1 MSRLQFS
8 FHPENLKATAGY
20 LVSAAHFPTAK
31 RTVEEI
37 EDRLKNA
44 AINSFSSKYSKV
56 QSEKGQPLDRGDIEE
71 DVVEAPVLWRGIGAL
86 FCPVTSAAAEGTI
99 TLTVDMPFALAPK
112 CVVGVNFLVVLR

>member
-8 FHPENLKATAGY
+8 FHPENLKATADY
-20 LVSAAHFPTAK
+20 LVASPHFPTAK
-31 RTVEEI
+31 RTVAEI

-56 QSEKGQPLDRGDIEE
+56 QTAKGQPLDRGDIDE

-86 FCPVTSAAAEGTI
+86 FCPVTSAAVDGAA
-99 TLTVDMPFALAPK
+99 TLTVDMPFELESK